1 MHPFHMPVDLADI
14 IDTHRRLFGGLVMM
28 ADEPAEKT
36 EDKPAEKT
44 EGDKPEEKLQ
54 EGGLKALQAE
64 RDARKALEAK
74 VKELEGAKGVLDK
87 LAEVFAKDGQK
98 PDPNADLA
106 AQVAELLKRDE
117 DAKAEKARD
126 ALARQVAKA
135 NDIIDVTDIELLA
148 KQADEDAM
156 KALAARLKGVPAARG
171 PKPDP
176 SQGKG
181 GSGSANGGSVTAG
194 RDLYHERHTTKTTS

>member
-1 MHPFHMPVDLADI
+1 MPHPFMPVELADI
-14 IDTHRRLFGGLVMM
+14 IDTHRRLFGGMVMM
-28 ADEPAEKT
+28 ADEPDDKPDEP
-36 EDKPAEKT
+36 KPAE
-44 EGDKPEEKLQ
+44 DADPKPEPLG
-54 EGGLKALQAE
+54 EGGKKALQAE
-64 RDARKALEAK
+64 RDARKTLEAK

-87 LAEVFAKDGQK
+87 LAEVFAKDGEK

-135 NDIIDVTDIELLA
+135 SEITDVDDIELLA
-148 KQADEDAM
+148 KQPDEDAM
-156 KALAARLKGVPAARG
+156 KALAARLKGVPAAKT

-176 SQGKG
+176 SQGRG
-181 GSGSANGGSVTAG
+181 GSKTDRPTSVAQVIEQ
-194 RDLYHERHTTKTTS
+194 RRAARAKK

>member
-14 IDTHRRLFGGLVMM
+14 IDTHEQLFGGLVMM
-28 ADEPAEKT
+28 AEEPAET
-36 EDKPAEKT
+36 PPAET
-44 EGDKPEEKLQ
+44 PPEGKPEGKPEEKLQ
-54 EGGLKALQAE
+54 EGGIKALQAE

-126 ALARQVAKA
+126 ALAKSVAKA
-135 NDIIDVTDIELLA
+135 HDITDVDDIDLLA
-148 KQADEDAM
+148 RQTDEEAM
-156 KALAARLKGVPAARG
+156 KALAARLKGVPASRG

-176 SQGKG
+176 SQGRGGGTKG
-181 GSGSANGGSVTAG
+181 RPMSVAQVME
-194 RDLYHERHTTKTTS
+194 ERRAARAKK